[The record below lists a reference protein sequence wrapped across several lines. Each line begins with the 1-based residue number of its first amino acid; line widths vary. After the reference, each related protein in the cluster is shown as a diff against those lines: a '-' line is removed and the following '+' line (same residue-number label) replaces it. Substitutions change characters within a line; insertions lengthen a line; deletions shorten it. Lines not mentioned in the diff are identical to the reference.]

1 VKSSPAHISLSFLG
15 SRTPL
20 DRLRRCMLRK
30 AAILASITQAPRD
43 SPFAGQTLADEV
55 TGCGMTGHATLI
67 AEQIRIS
74 QRKFGDQTATL
85 GGLS

>member
-1 VKSSPAHISLSFLG
+1 
-15 SRTPL
+15 
-20 DRLRRCMLRK
+20 MLRK
-30 AAILASITQAPRD
+30 AAILASITQALRV

-74 QRKFGDQTATL
+74 SVRVWRSNRYFL
-85 GGLS
+85 RS